1 MAGNFSYLELCAR
14 IFKALGHPSRLRM
27 VESLLDGERSVCQIQ
42 EIIGTDISTV
52 SKHLSILKGAGIL
65 HSERRG
71 TTIYYSLRM
80 KCATNLLILV
90 ANFVGQSLQ
99 EQVEVLS
106 QTIRSTSK

>member
-1 MAGNFSYLELCAR
+1 MAGNFSYLELRAR

-42 EIIGTDISTV
+42 EIIGSDISTV
-52 SKHLSILKGAGIL
+52 SKHLSILKETGIL

-80 KCATNLLILV
+80 KCASELLILV
-90 ANFVGQSLQ
+90 GNFVGQRLE
-99 EQVEVLS
+99 EQLKAVS
-106 QTIRSTSK
+106 QSVKST